1 MAERDACL
9 TVSASTW
16 FEIIGGV
23 PASDLSQY
31 EYMIRCRVVVEGSLI
46 VIANIYEVADT
57 PGRFRRLAFA
67 PALGSIPKYQIIRDE
82 PWDRDEPATVDPPA
96 PTGE

>member
-23 PASDLSQY
+23 PASFDQY
-31 EYMIRCRVVVEGSLI
+31 EYTIRCRVVVEGSLI
-46 VIANIYEVADT
+46 VMANIYEVADT
-57 PGRFRRLAFA
+57 PGRFRRLAFG

-82 PWDRDEPATVDPPA
+82 PWDRDEPATVDPP
-96 PTGE
+96 PPKGE